1 MFVML
6 SAVAIA
12 LWAPAKWKTVKRK
25 RAIDRIE
32 AMGGT
37 VTFESSLPP
46 RQPRDPIGSLRRML
60 GDRAVIFIT
69 VPVAK
74 TPNQRGI
81 SEAEEAQIRTLF
93 PELDSW

>member
-1 MFVML
+1 
-6 SAVAIA
+6 
-12 LWAPAKWKTVKRK
+12 
-25 RAIDRIE
+25 
-32 AMGGT
+32 
-37 VTFESSLPP
+37 
-46 RQPRDPIGSLRRML
+46 ML